1 MSVQPYIRSYPLLPL
16 SNVSSAQLL
25 QEDISSDC
33 LQHILHLLWIGQTL
47 SHETTGVVERLCLE
61 VQRITQGKARLILRP
76 HDTVAKR
83 HVDMPNTLI
92 SFSVQFGKTV
102 YGTLCIAPSSVQP
115 TSPALP
121 YSVGQLIAQVCSW
134 LLFTFEQ
141 SVFLRNQCQRF
152 TEQPYGS
159 LTRREREVLTLMC
172 LGFDQK
178 SIADKLCISPT
189 TVSKHRQH
197 IYEQL
202 GVHNERDAQ
211 LAAYHLGLFSIL
223 EQVPTNCVPDE

>member
-1 MSVQPYIRSYPLLPL
+1 MSVQPYIRSYPLSPLPNI
-16 SNVSSAQLL
+16 SPAQVL
-25 QEDISSDC
+25 QEDVSSDC
-33 LQHILHLLWIGQTL
+33 MQHILHLLWVGQTL
-47 SHETTGVVERLCLE
+47 SRETTGVVERLCQE
-61 VQRITQGKARLILRP
+61 VERITHGKAWLILRLP
-76 HDTVAKR
+76 DTATKVQ
-83 HVDMPNTLI
+83 VIVPNALI
-92 SFSVQFGKTV
+92 SFSVQFDTTV
-102 YGTLCIAPSSVQP
+102 YGTLCIASSSTQP

-121 YSVGQLIAQVCSW
+121 FSVGQLIAQVCSW

-152 TEQPYGS
+152 TEQPYGV

-172 LGFDQK
+172 LGYDQK
-178 SIADKLCISPT
+178 SIADHLCISPT

-202 GVHNERDAQ
+202 GVHNEHDAQ

-223 EQVPTNCVPDE
+223 EQVAVNYATNK